1 MRSEGLNM
9 LGLDIYG
16 SDSAQ
21 EPSADKEAN
30 VTSDDF
36 SANGTKYKLG
46 KGSTQGVLCSHGSGT
61 GV

>member
-1 MRSEGLNM
+1 M

-46 KGSTQGVLCSHGSGT
+46 KGSTQGVLCSQGSGT